1 MNFMNFRVISYIL
14 IVTGIFLLF
23 LSLIMGNAKF
33 GIFIIFPFVYGYG
46 LLPAISFLIII
57 IGIFLFFLSPF
68 EIKYTQLQSPNEKPE
83 FENVRKEKHVGGVL
97 LIGPIPIIFGNDK
110 NMAIISILA
119 SVLILLAILIFIL
132 FLIY

>member
-1 MNFMNFRVISYIL
+1 MNLNLLSYIL
-14 IVTGIFLLF
+14 IAFGIILL
-23 LSLIMGNAKF
+23 LISLLTGNAKF

-46 LLPAISFLIII
+46 LLSAISFFLII
-57 IGIFLFFLSPF
+57 IGIFLLFLSPF

-132 FLIY
+132 FLVY